1 MKRIVTLLAI
11 VGLCHLNTFSQKK
24 YEMVVEKTDGT
35 ETVFNVEDI
44 VRTFFR
50 ERTAGTGDCPDNN
63 HPHWIDLGLPSGT
76 LWRCCNEGASTP
88 EGFGGYYTFGQ
99 VPSAPSLDQIKEL
112 LGYTIWVWT
121 TQNGINGM
129 KFTGRNGNGGTIFL
143 PAAGQ
148 RWDGESGLVGWGGF
162 YRSSTP
168 NGENDAYILGFDSD
182 GMRWYGS
189 DRGFERS
196 VRPVR

>member
-1 MKRIVTLLAI
+1 MKRIVILLAI

-35 ETVFNVEDI
+35 ETVFKVEDI
-44 VRTFFR
+44 VRTVFR
-50 ERTAGTGDCPDNN
+50 ERTDGAGDCPDNN

-76 LWRCCNEGASTP
+76 KWQCCNEGASTP
-88 EGFGGYYTFGQ
+88 EDFGGYYTFGQ
-99 VPSAPSLDQIKEL
+99 VSSAPSLDQIKEL
-112 LGYTIWVWT
+112 LGYTMWVWT

-168 NGENDAYILGFDSD
+168 RDENDAYILGFDS
-182 GMRWYGS
+182 GGARWYGS